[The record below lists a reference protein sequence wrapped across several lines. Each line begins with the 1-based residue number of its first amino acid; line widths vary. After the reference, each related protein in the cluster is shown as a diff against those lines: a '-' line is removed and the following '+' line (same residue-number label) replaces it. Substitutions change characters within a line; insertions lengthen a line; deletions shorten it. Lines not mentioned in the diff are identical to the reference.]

1 MRITVGVISIVLSVI
16 VFFQSMVAGLGNA
29 LSQNGQSGGSG
40 GFLLSVLMLISGII
54 ILAAKKSRGAQITS
68 SVLLLVGALI
78 AYMLAGG
85 YGDLYIWATIALVFA
100 IFDYLFV
107 ARKIPKNNVG
117 PKDSSKKA

>member
-1 MRITVGVISIVLSVI
+1 
-16 VFFQSMVAGLGNA
+16 
-29 LSQNGQSGGSG
+29 
-40 GFLLSVLMLISGII
+40 
-54 ILAAKKSRGAQITS
+54 
-68 SVLLLVGALI
+68 VLLLVGALI